1 MSGQE
6 QASMSIKVLAAKLR
20 AVSNAYGG
28 VPALRAAAEWLDS
41 ALTRFTHEPSL
52 EALRELNAAVAY
64 ANRFRKQSPLKEV
77 K

>member
-1 MSGQE
+1 MSE
-6 QASMSIKVLAAKLR
+6 QNQGPLPIRVLVAKLR

-28 VPALRAAAEWLDS
+28 VPAMRGAADWLDS
-41 ALTRFTHEPSL
+41 ALTRFAHEPSL

-64 ANRFRKQSPLKEV
+64 AHRFRKQSPIKET